1 MPYAYMN
8 KRMADTRTPEQRRR
22 IMQSVKTKN
31 TGPEIVVRKGLF
43 ALGYRFRLHR
53 KDLPGSP
60 DIVFPGR
67 KKAIFVHGCYW
78 HGHDCPKGR
87 GAKSRTDYWGPKIE
101 ANRARDARNLR
112 EIEEQGWHTH
122 VVWQCELKD
131 IEQVITRLGNFLGPP
146 TNSIDKD
153 SSPL

>member
-1 MPYAYMN
+1 MT
-8 KRMADTRTPEQRRR
+8 DTRTPEQRRR

-31 TGPEIVVRKGLF
+31 TGPETAVRKALF

-67 KKAIFVHGCYW
+67 QKAIYVHGCYW
-78 HGHDCPKGR
+78 HSHECSKGK
-87 GAKSRTDYWGPKIE
+87 ASKSRIEYWGPKIE
-101 ANRARDARNLR
+101 ANRARDARNLQ
-112 EIEEQGWHTH
+112 EMNALGWQTH

-131 IEQVITRLGNFLGPP
+131 MKSALTRLGNFLGKP
-146 TNSIDKD
+146 TNSIDKT
-153 SSPL
+153 

>member
-1 MPYAYMN
+1 MT
-8 KRMADTRTPEQRRR
+8 DTRTPEQRRR

-31 TGPEIVVRKGLF
+31 TGPETAVRKALF

-67 KKAIFVHGCYW
+67 QKAIYVHGCYW
-78 HGHDCPKGR
+78 HGHNCSKGK
-87 GAKSRTDYWGPKIE
+87 ASKSRIEYWGPKID
-101 ANRARDARNLR
+101 ANRARDARNLQ
-112 EIEEQGWHTH
+112 EMNALGWQTH

-131 IEQVITRLGNFLGPP
+131 MEGALTRLGNFLGKSK
-146 TNSIDKD
+146 NSIDKT
-153 SSPL
+153 